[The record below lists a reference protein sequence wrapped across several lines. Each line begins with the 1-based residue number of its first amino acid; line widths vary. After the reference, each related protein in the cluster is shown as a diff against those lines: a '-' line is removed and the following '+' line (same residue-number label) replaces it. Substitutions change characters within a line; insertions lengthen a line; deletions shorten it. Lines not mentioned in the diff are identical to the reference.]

1 MHGVRTLIT
10 GAGGFV
16 GPHLCSAIRHAIG
29 PRLELVPTSQACE
42 QHPNLGALPALDIT
56 DKSAVAETIARLSP
70 DCVVHLAGI
79 AAPVAASADW
89 RKAWHVHVEGTLNIA
104 HAILTHAPHCIL
116 IFVGSGQVYGHSARA
131 GTPLDEET
139 LLAPVD
145 DYGVT
150 KAAADLA
157 LGALAQRGLRVI
169 RMRPFNH
176 TGPGQTEDFFI
187 PSVAMQIARI
197 EAGVQPPVIRVGN
210 LTAERDFLHVA
221 DVAEAYALAIRHS
234 AELPSGTIMNI
245 ASGIPV
251 SMQAV
256 MDRLTGASRVAIT
269 VERDPARL
277 RASDL
282 PRIVGDASRARR
294 LLGWQPRRS
303 LDEAL
308 TDVLTACRTRIA
320 AG

>member
-1 MHGVRTLIT
+1 MRTLIT

-16 GPHLCSAIRHAIG
+16 GPHLCSAIGQAIG
-29 PRLELVPTSQACE
+29 PRLELVPTSQAPE
-42 QHPNLGALPALDIT
+42 QHPKLGPLLGLDIT
-56 DKSAVAETIARLSP
+56 DKCAVVDTIARLKP

-104 HAILTHAPHCIL
+104 YAIMAHAPQCIL
-116 IFVGSGQVYGHSARA
+116 IFVGSGQIYGHSARTGA
-131 GTPLDEET
+131 PLDEET

-145 DYGVT
+145 NYGVT

-169 RMRPFNH
+169 RIRPFNH
-176 TGPGQTEDFFI
+176 TGAGQTENFFV

-197 EAGVQPPVIRVGN
+197 EAGVQPPIIWVGN

-221 DVAEAYALAIRHS
+221 DVAEAYSLAIRHA
-234 AELPSGTIMNI
+234 AELPPGTILNI
-245 ASGIPV
+245 ASGLPV

-256 MDRLTGASRVAIT
+256 MDRLIAASRVAIT
-269 VERDPARL
+269 VEQDPARL

-282 PRIVGDASRARR
+282 PRIVGDASRVRR
-294 LLGWQPRRS
+294 LLGWKPRRS

-308 TDVLTACRTRIA
+308 SDVLTACRARITA
-320 AG
+320 A